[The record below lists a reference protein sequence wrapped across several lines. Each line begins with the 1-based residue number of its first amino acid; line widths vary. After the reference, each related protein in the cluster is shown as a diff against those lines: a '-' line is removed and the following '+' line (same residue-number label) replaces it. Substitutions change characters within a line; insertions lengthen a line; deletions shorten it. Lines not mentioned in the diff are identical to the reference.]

1 MLLARQARECWS
13 GSWRMGKKFY
23 RYRYILVVLG
33 RSLENDRRRSRTAVI
48 HKTCSC
54 ACAEMVTRVCVPLL
68 IGEGPSSIQW
78 WTRPPARRK
87 SAIPYNNSFF
97 FLSKNNSFF
106 YFELWGVR
114 KNNLIKYA
122 NNKPIWPWNKSH
134 GISGICL
141 EIVWWNRSGTQ
152 GYNWLA
158 IVIAKCSAAAA
169 WLVHPI
175 HAAVLGRSLIA
186 ALIIHREVL
195 LVLVLA
201 RVVTQIFV

>member
-1 MLLARQARECWS
+1 MVLARLARECWS
-13 GSWRMGKKFY
+13 GSWRMGKKVLSISV
-23 RYRYILVVLG
+23 YILVVLG
-33 RSLENDRRRSRTAVI
+33 RSLENDHRRSRTAVI

-54 ACAEMVTRVCVPLL
+54 ACAEMVTRVRVPLL

-78 WTRPPARRK
+78 WTRPPTRRK

-97 FLSKNNSFF
+97 FLSKNNSPF
-106 YFELWGVR
+106 YFELGDR

-152 GYNWLA
+152 GYN
-158 IVIAKCSAAAA
+158 
-169 WLVHPI
+169 
-175 HAAVLGRSLIA
+175 
-186 ALIIHREVL
+186 
-195 LVLVLA
+195 
-201 RVVTQIFV
+201 